1 VTAAAPGAPLGVY
14 IHWPYCARICP
25 YCDFN
30 VYRQRGR
37 EAEQAGLAQAI
48 AADLLAHRD
57 LTGDQTLVSIFFGG
71 GTPSLMDPA
80 DVARLIALCRSL
92 WTPAAQVEVSLE
104 ANPTDAEAQ
113 HFAALAEAGVTRLS
127 LGVQSLDDAAL
138 KGLGRN
144 HGAEEAIR
152 AARLARGLFPQL
164 SIDLIYALPDQT
176 PQAWAAAL
184 EAALELAPDHVSPYQ
199 LTIEPGT
206 AFDRAVRRGTLIPPD
221 DGRGADLYDVTQR
234 ILSVHGFV
242 AYEVSNHARGPEA
255 MARHNLV
262 YWRGEAYVGV
272 GPGAHGRLRVN
283 GSWLATEA
291 ARTPKAYIEALAAKG
306 LGHAQADVLTPQER
320 AEERLLMG
328 LRIAEGVRWDE
339 IAALG
344 LAPGSARIA
353 ELAQHGLVTVDA
365 AGLRA
370 TASGRPLLDGIIRT
384 LIV

>member
-1 VTAAAPGAPLGVY
+1 MSPAPPALGVY
-14 IHWPYCARICP
+14 VHWPYCARICP

-30 VYRQRGR
+30 VYRHRGR
-37 EAEQAGLAQAI
+37 QAEQAALVDAI
-48 AADLLAHRD
+48 AADLVAHRA
-57 LTGDQTLVSIFFGG
+57 LTGDHTLVSIFFGG

-92 WTPAAQVEVSLE
+92 WTPADSVEVSLE

-127 LGVQSLDDAAL
+127 LGVQSLEDGAL
-138 KGLGRN
+138 KLLGRN
-144 HGAEEAIR
+144 HRAEEAAR

-164 SIDLIYALPDQT
+164 SLDLIYALPDQT
-176 PQAWAAAL
+176 PGAWAAAL
-184 EAALELAPDHVSPYQ
+184 ETALALDPDHVSPYQ

-221 DGRGADLYDVTQR
+221 DGRGADLYDVTQQ
-234 ILSVHGFV
+234 ILSVYGYS
-242 AYEVSNHARGPEA
+242 AYEVSNHARGPAA

-272 GPGAHGRLRVN
+272 GPGAHGRLRRDGGWV
-283 GSWLATEA
+283 ATEA
-291 ARTPKAYIEALAAKG
+291 TRTPADYIQALSVKG
-306 LGHAQADVLTPQER
+306 LGHGQADVLTPQDR

-328 LRIAEGVRWDE
+328 LRIAEGVCWDE
-339 IAALG
+339 VAALD
-344 LAPGSARIA
+344 LRPGSERIA
-353 ELAQHGLVTVDA
+353 ELADHGLVVSDA
-365 AGLRA
+365 QGLRA
-370 TASGRPLLDGIIRT
+370 TPEGRRLLDGVIRR